1 MPIEQKDF
9 ADIPV
14 PPQLLCSP
22 SSGGLYSTHEVMVR
36 SYRRQIS
43 LSLLGSEKTA
53 DHIHETRCIINPA
66 PNTEGY
72 KLFQNMLGK
81 QRRID
86 YIQADGNCLFRA
98 LSKEILGHEKF
109 HHAVRQ
115 MLIRHTRESSHLF
128 QRYVFNGTLEA
139 HCKKMEAIGY
149 WSTQVEI
156 YAAANLLKTDIY
168 NNLL

>member
-1 MPIEQKDF
+1 MKLPN
-9 ADIPV
+9 AV
-14 PPQLLCSP
+14 PPQYVP
-22 SSGGLYSTHEVMVR
+22 SSGGHSTHEVMVR
-36 SYRRQIS
+36 SYRRQ
-43 LSLLGSEKTA
+43 SLLGSEKTA

-109 HHAVRQ
+109 HHTVRQ
-115 MLIRHTRESSHLF
+115 MLIRHTRESI
-128 QRYVFNGTLEA
+128 QRYVFDGTLDA

-149 WSTQVEI
+149 WGTQVE
-156 YAAANLLKTDIY
+156 NMQQLTC
-168 NNLL
+168 

>member
-1 MPIEQKDF
+1 MKLPN

-14 PPQLLCSP
+14 PPQYVP

-36 SYRRQIS
+36 SYRRQLS

-53 DHIHETRCIINPA
+53 DHIHETRYIINPA

-109 HHAVRQ
+109 HHTVRQ
-115 MLIRHTRESSHLF
+115 TDTHEK
-128 QRYVFNGTLEA
+128 A
-139 HCKKMEAIGY
+139 AIYLKDMYLMVPLRLTARKWKLLDILGY
-149 WSTQVEI
+149 AS
-156 YAAANLLKTDIY
+156 
-168 NNLL
+168 